1 MIVSRSMNA
10 AQLRDLMGGTYTESD
25 ALRFRDIL
33 VESGHAG
40 VDTSYLTNKQGWY
53 DLLDKL
59 DDNA

>member
-1 MIVSRSMNA
+1 MIISRSMNV

-25 ALRFRDIL
+25 ALKFRDLL
-33 VESGHAG
+33 VESGHSG
-40 VDTSYLTNKQGWY
+40 VHTSHLTSNQHWY